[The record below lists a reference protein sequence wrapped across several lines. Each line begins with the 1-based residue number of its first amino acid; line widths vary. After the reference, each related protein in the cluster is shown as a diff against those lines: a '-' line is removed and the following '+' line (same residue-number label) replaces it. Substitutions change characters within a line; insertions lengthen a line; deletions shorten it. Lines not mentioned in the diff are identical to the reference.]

1 MTYQHLIRGTF
12 ISTIAGFLIL
22 IVLIILQLKGL
33 NALKE
38 PFTLG
43 LLYVLFIM
51 AIFAY
56 LEYAKLP
63 LPFYRLYKYAIP
75 VGLVI
80 VFLGLL
86 FLTFGYFEG
95 AYLIMLGY
103 LSEPIGGVAPF
114 KFYMNFN
121 KSLGFST
128 YVLGAI
134 YVLTLPLLIYNL
146 ALIPLIADFLKF
158 IGFIGIYR
166 IVLSNRASIEEVKVK
181 ANIS

>member
-1 MTYQHLIRGTF
+1 MAYRHLIRGTL

-22 IVLIILQLKGL
+22 VVLMILQFKGL
-33 NALKE
+33 NALKDRL
-38 PFTLG
+38 TLG

-63 LPFYRLYKYAIP
+63 LPFYRVYKFAIP
-75 VGLVI
+75 IGLVI
-80 VFLGLL
+80 VCVGLL
-86 FLTFGYFEG
+86 LLTFGYFEG

-103 LSEPIGGVAPF
+103 LAEPIGGIAPF
-114 KFYMNFN
+114 RFYMNLN
-121 KSLGFST
+121 KLLGLST
-128 YVLGAI
+128 YVLGMI
-134 YVLTLPLLIYNL
+134 YVLTLPLLVFNL

-158 IGFIGIYR
+158 VCFIGIYR
-166 IVLSNRASIEEVKVK
+166 IVLTNKVSIEEIKIK